1 MPVIDCPI
9 ADCEYA
15 TPDVDAIVAA
25 ALITTHAIIHNAT
38 ASPAAIAKVEK
49 VKRQPYP
56 LPAPVRTGH
65 ISYPDGLIMLKPPRF
80 LVRTELFNF

>member
-38 ASPAAIAKVEK
+38 AASARLKK
-49 VKRQPYP
+49 SNDQPYP

-65 ISYPDGLIMLKPPRF
+65 ISYPDGLIMLRPPRF
-80 LVRTELFNF
+80 LVRTKIFNY

>member
-25 ALITTHAIIHNAT
+25 ALITTHATIHNAT

-49 VKRQPYP
+49 VKRPTIFSAGTSEDWS
-56 LPAPVRTGH
+56 L
-65 ISYPDGLIMLKPPRF
+65 F
-80 LVRTELFNF
+80 LSRWTDYV